1 MKLTFWEWA
10 RYWVLLLLV
19 VLITIS
25 SHPTIMAMTYAAG
38 IENGTILSRYII
50 MVFGAL
56 FVMCLNP
63 KSMLKSKMIRKC
75 WFLWFFIVLYYL
87 IVLAIFGKRSMMGDV
102 RSIAI
107 CLVAIMIGWQMD
119 LNEKRFKIL
128 LLVFSGVILYAGL
141 MQVFTN
147 VGGFV
152 ILDQYHTDNKNSL
165 GVMLSTGAIIFL
177 ILAMNSQKKPILRV
191 VYYVLAVLT
200 FVVLLTI
207 RARAA
212 SLTTILMVLYVLY
225 ERFKGK
231 NFILYL
237 GLGLALLV
245 IVYLVLPSS
254 AKEFVYNSFFQN
266 YEGGDVT
273 GGRTERNI
281 AALEVLAGPPF
292 LGNLDQ
298 NVSVGWVHNYP
309 LNKLFEYGLVFAFPV
324 LLLYLYL
331 LFLTTVKTI
340 RSDNHNNYNI
350 GYYLLII
357 PFIISMVEP
366 TFPFGPGTA
375 TVFNF
380 IIFGMALKYAEN
392 EMEINFEEDY
402 VQESDRIE
410 KEPAL

>member
-1 MKLTFWEWA
+1 MKLTFWKWA

-19 VLITIS
+19 VLITVS

-38 IENGTILSRYII
+38 IESGTILSRYII
-50 MVFGAL
+50 LVFGAL

-63 KSMLKSKMIRKC
+63 KSILRSKMIRRC

-87 IVLAIFGKRSMMGDV
+87 IVLAVFGKKAMLGDV

-119 LNEKRFKIL
+119 LDEKRFKIIL
-128 LLVFSGVILYAGL
+128 LAFAGVILYVGL

-165 GVMLSTGAIIFL
+165 GVMLSTGATIFL
-177 ILAMNSQKKPILRV
+177 IIAMNSRRKPIV
-191 VYYVLAVLT
+191 KVIFYVSAVLT

-207 RARAA
+207 RARGAT
-212 SLTTILMVLYVLY
+212 LTTVLMVLYVLY

-245 IVYLVLPSS
+245 IVYLVLPSA

-273 GGRTERNI
+273 GGRAERNM
-281 AALEVLAGPPF
+281 AALEVLAGHPF

-298 NVSVGWVHNYP
+298 NVSVAWVHNYP
-309 LNKLFEYGLVFAFPV
+309 LNKMFEFGLVFAFPV

-340 RSDNHNNYNI
+340 QSDNHNNYNI

-380 IIFGMALKYAEN
+380 IIFGMALKHAEN
-392 EMEINFEEDY
+392 EMEINFEADH
-402 VQESDRIE
+402 V
-410 KEPAL
+410 

>member
-1 MKLTFWEWA
+1 MKLTFWERS

-19 VLITIS
+19 VLITVS

-38 IENGTILSRYII
+38 IESGTILSRYII
-50 MVFGAL
+50 LVFGAL
-56 FVMCLNP
+56 FVMCFNP
-63 KSMLKSKMIRKC
+63 KSMLKPRMIRIS
-75 WFLWFFIVLYYL
+75 WFIWFFIVLYY
-87 IVLAIFGKRSMMGDV
+87 IVMFAIFGKRSMMGDV
-102 RSIAI
+102 RAIAI
-107 CLVAIMIGWQMD
+107 CLVAVMIGWQMD
-119 LNEKRFKIL
+119 LDEKRLKIL
-128 LLVFSGVILYAGL
+128 LLVFSGTMLYVGL

-177 ILAMNSQKKPILRV
+177 IMAMNSQRKPIV
-191 VYYVLAVLT
+191 KVIFYVLAVLT

-212 SLTTILMVLYVLY
+212 SLTSVLMLLYVLY

-231 NFILYL
+231 NFLLYL

-245 IVYLVLPSS
+245 IVYLVLPSA

-266 YEGGDVT
+266 YEGGDFT
-273 GGRTERNI
+273 GGRVERNKV
-281 AALEVLAGPPF
+281 ALEVLANHPL

-324 LLLYLYL
+324 LVLYLYL
-331 LFLTTVKTI
+331 LFLTTIKTI
-340 RSDNHNNYNI
+340 RSDNRDNYSN

-357 PFIISMVEP
+357 PFIISMFEP

-375 TVFNF
+375 TVYNF
-380 IIFGMALKYAEN
+380 LLFGVALRNSYN
-392 EMEINFEEDY
+392 ERFYNNAF
-402 VQESDRIE
+402 VESVDI
-410 KEPAL
+410 KF